1 LVTGSTQ
8 DQRLAASGSH
18 DLHPSRFFPSWVF
31 FQVFECSDVVG
42 SGAVVP
48 CGDHPSPALRTVRA
62 ACHRTRLALY
72 VLFEILFVR
81 ERACMKLVMASPT
94 EDQGFPVAGCHHTL
108 PERLSFC
115 YIFQLADMMPLNW
128 PFRCFTV
135 LTPFPVESFH
145 DFGGA
150 AGPDISVGWY
160 IYRESR
166 YFAVL
171 LRRKNAT
178 GSTHRKMEN
187 TPIRQARR
195 SLIDPLTLRSV

>member
-1 LVTGSTQ
+1 MACMAE
-8 DQRLAASGSH
+8 DQRFPAAGGH
-18 DLHPSRFFPSWVF
+18 DLYPSRLLPTCVL

-72 VLFEILFVR
+72 VLLEILFGR
-81 ERACMKLVMASPT
+81 RACQHEVGDGKSDRGPGFSCGGLPSYAARAPFLLLHLSAFGHDAPQMA
-94 EDQGFPVAGCHHTL
+94 L
-108 PERLSFC
+108 
-115 YIFQLADMMPLNW
+115 
-128 PFRCFTV
+128 
-135 LTPFPVESFH
+135 ESFH